1 MFIIRHILA
10 IKGNDIWS
18 ISPDETVLEA
28 LKRMAHKNVGVLLVM
43 THDTLKGIISERDYA
58 RKVILKNRASKDT
71 LVKEIMT
78 SAVITI
84 HPDQTVEE
92 AMELMTS
99 HHIRHVPVV
108 ENDTVLGVISM
119 GDVVQFIIK
128 KQRETIKFYEEMDSD
143 R

>member
-1 MFIIRHILA
+1 MYIIRHILT
-10 IKGNDIWS
+10 IKGNDVWS
-18 ISPDETVLEA
+18 IAPEETVLEA
-28 LKRMAHKNVGVLLVM
+28 LKLMAHKNVGVLLVM
-43 THDTLKGIISERDYA
+43 TQDTLKGIISERDYA

-78 SAVITI
+78 PNVITI

-92 AMELMTS
+92 AMELMTN
-99 HHIRHVPVV
+99 HHIRHLPVV
-108 ENDTVLGVISM
+108 ESDNVLGVISM

>member
-1 MFIIRHILA
+1 MYIIRHILA

-43 THDTLKGIISERDYA
+43 TQETLKGIISERDYA

-78 SAVITI
+78 SSVITI

-92 AMELMTS
+92 AMELMTV
-99 HHIRHVPVV
+99 HHIRHLPVV
-108 ENDTVLGVISM
+108 ENNTVLGVISM

>member
-1 MFIIRHILA
+1 MYIIRHILA

-43 THDTLKGIISERDYA
+43 TQDTLKGIISERDYA

-78 SAVITI
+78 SSVITI

-92 AMELMTS
+92 AMELMTV
-99 HHIRHVPVV
+99 HHIRHLPVV
-108 ENDTVLGVISM
+108 ENNTVLGVISM

>member
-1 MFIIRHILA
+1 MYIIRHILA

-18 ISPDETVLEA
+18 ISPDDTVLEA

-43 THDTLKGIISERDYA
+43 TQDTLKGIISERDYA

-78 SAVITI
+78 SSVVTI

-92 AMELMTS
+92 AMELMTV
-99 HHIRHVPVV
+99 HHIRHLPVV
-108 ENDTVLGVISM
+108 ENNTVLGVISM

>member
-1 MFIIRHILA
+1 MYIIRHILA

-43 THDTLKGIISERDYA
+43 TQDTLKGIISERDYA
-58 RKVILKNRASKDT
+58 RKVILKNRVSKDT

-78 SAVITI
+78 SSVITI

-92 AMELMTS
+92 AMELMTV
-99 HHIRHVPVV
+99 HHIRHLPVV
-108 ENDTVLGVISM
+108 ENNTVLGVISM

>member
-1 MFIIRHILA
+1 MYIIRHILA

-71 LVKEIMT
+71 LVKEIMAST
-78 SAVITI
+78 VITI

-92 AMELMTS
+92 AMELMTN
-99 HHIRHVPVV
+99 HHIRHLPVV
-108 ENDTVLGVISM
+108 ENNAVLGVISM

>member
-1 MFIIRHILA
+1 MYIIRHILA

-43 THDTLKGIISERDYA
+43 TQDTLKGIISERDYA

-78 SAVITI
+78 SSVITI

-92 AMELMTS
+92 AMELMTV
-99 HHIRHVPVV
+99 HHIRHLPVV
-108 ENDTVLGVISM
+108 ENNTVLGVISM

-128 KQRETIKFYEEMDSD
+128 KQQETIKFYEEMDSD

>member
-1 MFIIRHILA
+1 V
-10 IKGNDIWS
+10 WS
-18 ISPDETVLEA
+18 IAPEETVLQA
-28 LKRMAHKNVGVLLVM
+28 LKMMAHKNVGVLLVM
-43 THDTLKGIISERDYA
+43 THDTLNGIISERDYA

-78 SAVITI
+78 PNVITI

-92 AMELMTS
+92 AMELMTN
-99 HHIRHVPVV
+99 HHIRHLPVL

>member
-1 MFIIRHILA
+1 MYIIRHILA